1 MFVLL
6 HRDQHCFVDST
17 SSSVE
22 DRAGVAHNM
31 SRILS
36 VVFLSSVL
44 VFGLCEGDGKDKR
57 SLEAEI
63 KKTKAYIVSAIKAG
77 EWLRRE
83 IKEES
88 SHCLGLIKINTE
100 TSNKSSADNRAQ
112 QQTIEDL
119 YRQLVRIYDEET
131 RFKEV
136 PSNVERLKLGIKVLE
151 EDIAVLQGRRENS
164 MAKSCFDLGDMWNVT
179 VGKPGILSG
188 TTEFDTIVLQNELRL
203 LQSEL
208 ADTERTNS
216 ELKMKLDSNTD
227 LCDQN
232 IANLHRIIHRLG
244 ENNRKGLETIEKISK
259 EIEEQKRRVAELAGS
274 AEASVAELAKWK
286 KAAKK
291 AMDKYGQYALDVK
304 CYEKLL
310 NDLNDLVSPKD

>member
-1 MFVLL
+1 M
-6 HRDQHCFVDST
+6 
-17 SSSVE
+17 
-22 DRAGVAHNM
+22 
-31 SRILS
+31 
-36 VVFLSSVL
+36 
-44 VFGLCEGDGKDKR
+44 FGLCEEDVKTKR

-63 KKTKAYIVSAIKAG
+63 KKTKANTVSANKAG

-88 SHCLGLIKINTE
+88 SHCLGLIKINSE
-100 TSNKSSADNRAQ
+100 LSNKSSADNRAQ

-119 YRQLVRIYDEET
+119 YKQLVRTYDEES

-136 PSNVERLKLGIKVLE
+136 PSNVERLKLGLKVLE

-179 VGKPGILSG
+179 VGKPGVLSG
-188 TTEFDTIVLQNELRL
+188 ATGFDTIVLKNELRL
-203 LQSEL
+203 VQSEL
-208 ADTERTNS
+208 ADTERTND
-216 ELKMKLDSNTD
+216 ELKMKLDSNKD
-227 LCDQN
+227 LCDQK
-232 IANLHRIIHRLG
+232 IANLHSIIHELG

-259 EIEEQKRRVAELAGS
+259 ELEEQKRRVAELAGS

-291 AMDKYGQYALDVK
+291 AVDKYQQYALDVK
-304 CYEKLL
+304 CYDKLL
-310 NDLNDLVSPKD
+310 NDLKDLVSPKD

>member
-17 SSSVE
+17 SSSVV
-22 DRAGVAHNM
+22 DRASVTHDM

-44 VFGLCEGDGKDKR
+44 VFGLCEEDVKTKR
-57 SLEAEI
+57 TLEAEI
-63 KKTKAYIVSAIKAG
+63 KKTKAYIVSANKAG

-100 TSNKSSADNRAQ
+100 FSNNRSADNRAQ

-119 YRQLVRIYDEET
+119 YQQLVRIYDEES

-151 EDIAVLQGRRENS
+151 EDIAVLQRRRENS

-188 TTEFDTIVLQNELRL
+188 TTGFDTLVLENELRL
-203 LQSEL
+203 VKSEL
-208 ADTERTNS
+208 EDVERTND
-216 ELKMKLDSNTD
+216 ELKMKLASDKD
-227 LCDQN
+227 LCDQK
-232 IANLHRIIHRLG
+232 IANLHSIIHELG
-244 ENNRKGLETIEKISK
+244 EDNRKGLETIEKIRK

-291 AMDKYGQYALDVK
+291 AMDKYQLYALDVK
-304 CYEKLL
+304 CYDKLL
-310 NDLNDLVSPKD
+310 NDLKDLVSPKD

>member
-6 HRDQHCFVDST
+6 NRDQHCCVDST

-22 DRAGVAHNM
+22 DKASVTHDM

-44 VFGLCEGDGKDKR
+44 VFGLCEEDAKTKR

-63 KKTKAYIVSAIKAG
+63 KKTKANILSANKAG

-88 SHCLGLIKINTE
+88 SQCLGLIKINTE
-100 TSNKSSADNRAQ
+100 LSNNSSADNRAQ

-119 YRQLVRIYDEET
+119 YKQLVRIYDEES

-151 EDIAVLQGRRENS
+151 EDIAVLQRRRENS

-188 TTEFDTIVLQNELRL
+188 TTGFDTIVLENELRL
-203 LQSEL
+203 VQSEL
-208 ADTERTNS
+208 ADTERTNE
-216 ELKMKLDSNTD
+216 ELKMTLDSNKE
-227 LCDQN
+227 LCDQK
-232 IANLHRIIHRLG
+232 IANLHSIIHELG
-244 ENNRKGLETIEKISK
+244 EDNRKGLETIEKISK
-259 EIEEQKRRVAELAGS
+259 ELEEQKRRVAELAGT

-291 AMDKYGQYALDVK
+291 AVDKYQQYALDVK
-304 CYEKLL
+304 CYDRLL
-310 NDLNDLVSPKD
+310 NDLKDLVSPKD

>member
-1 MFVLL
+1 M
-6 HRDQHCFVDST
+6 
-17 SSSVE
+17 E
-22 DRAGVAHNM
+22 DRASVTHDM

-44 VFGLCEGDGKDKR
+44 VFGLCEDDVETKR

-63 KKTKAYIVSAIKAG
+63 KKTKANIVSANKAG
-77 EWLRRE
+77 ERLRRE

-100 TSNKSSADNRAQ
+100 LSNISSADNRAQ

-119 YRQLVRIYDEET
+119 YKQLVRIYDEES

-151 EDIAVLQGRRENS
+151 EDIAVLQRRRENS

-179 VGKPGILSG
+179 VGQPGILSG
-188 TTEFDTIVLQNELRL
+188 TTGFDTLVLENELRL
-203 LQSEL
+203 VQSEL
-208 ADTERTNS
+208 ADTERTNE
-216 ELKMKLDSNTD
+216 ELKMKLDFNKE
-227 LCDQN
+227 LCDQK
-232 IANLHRIIHRLG
+232 IANLHSIIHELG
-244 ENNRKGLETIEKISK
+244 EDNRKGQETIERISK
-259 EIEEQKRRVAELAGS
+259 ELEEQKRRVAELAGT

-291 AMDKYGQYALDVK
+291 AVDKYQQYALDVK
-304 CYEKLL
+304 CYDKLL
-310 NDLNDLVSPKD
+310 NDVKVLVSPKD